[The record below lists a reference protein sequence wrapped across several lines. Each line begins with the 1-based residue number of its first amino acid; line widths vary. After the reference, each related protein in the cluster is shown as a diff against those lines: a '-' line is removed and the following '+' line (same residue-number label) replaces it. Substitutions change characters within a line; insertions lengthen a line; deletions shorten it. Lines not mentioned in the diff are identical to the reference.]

1 MAELSNMISPT
12 QSGQTWLASGE
23 SRSLHRLRFQL
34 LGCLIFA
41 VAIPYA
47 IGFAWLPQFS
57 AAVQTNQTLVGSL
70 AAIVAGV
77 WLYRS
82 LSTFPGIRASSYII
96 PSFGLSYIAV
106 VVIFFLGRFEYNR
119 LLMIA
124 GFLASVSWFYA
135 SSVIMFRQRKMR
147 IGVVGIGGARQLENI
162 ADIEWVKLGRND
174 VDMPHVDAVV
184 ADLRADLPDE
194 WDRKIADFAL
204 KGIPVY
210 HVKQLQE
217 SLTGRVELEHLSE
230 NNFGSLIPAYAYFQ
244 VKHLVDWLMAAVA
257 IVVLSPMLV
266 VTAALISFD
275 SDGSPVFR
283 QRRVG
288 YGGTVFTVYKFRT
301 MLNSRSVGV
310 ADVSAAQTQHND
322 ERITRLGRILRK
334 TRIDEL
340 PQIWNIL
347 LGEMSWIGPRPEAEV
362 LSNWYENEIPF
373 YRYRHIVRPGITGW
387 AQVNQGHVVDVDDVR
402 SKLHY
407 DFYYI
412 KNFSPW
418 IDLLIVAKTI
428 QTVLTGFGHR

>member
-1 MAELSNMISPT
+1 MISPS
-12 QSGQTWLASGE
+12 QSGQAWLPSGE
-23 SRSLHRLRFQL
+23 PRSLHRLRFQL

-41 VAIPYA
+41 VIIPYG
-47 IGFAWLPQFS
+47 IGYVWLPQFTR
-57 AAVQTNQTLVGSL
+57 AVQTNQTLVGSL
-70 AAIVAGV
+70 AAIFAGI

-96 PSFGLSYIAV
+96 PSFGLSYVAV
-106 VVIFFLGRFEYNR
+106 VIVFFLGRLEYNR

-135 SSVIMFRQRKMR
+135 SSVIAVRKRKMR
-147 IGVVGIGGARQLENI
+147 IGVVGIGGARQLDRI
-162 ADIEWVKLGRND
+162 AHIEWVKLDRNELD
-174 VDMPHVDAVV
+174 TPQVDAIV
-184 ADLRADLPDE
+184 ADLRVDLPDE

-244 VKHLVDWLMAAVA
+244 VKHLVDWVAAAVG
-257 IVVLSPMLV
+257 IVILSPLLL
-266 VTAALISFD
+266 VTAVLVFVD
-275 SDGSPVFR
+275 STGPAIFR
-283 QRRVG
+283 QHRVG
-288 YGGTVFTVYKFRT
+288 YGGRVFTVYKFRT
-301 MLNSRSVGV
+301 MLDSRAV
-310 ADVSAAQTQHND
+310 DTTELSAAQTQHND
-322 ERITRLGRILRK
+322 GRITRIGKILRK
-334 TRIDEL
+334 SRIDEL
-340 PQIWNIL
+340 PQIINIL
-347 LGEMSWIGPRPEAEV
+347 RGEMSWIGPRPEAEI
-362 LSNWYENEIPF
+362 LSKWYENEIPF